1 MTYRITTI
9 FLVLMASISFAA
21 AFAPLFAIEQPK
33 PIPDDQLNQLLQ
45 NVEKNFSKIKTLRT
59 LLTQE
64 KNIAIFSE
72 TVISKGFCI
81 FKSPDKLRLE
91 FTKPFK
97 SSLIINDDQ
106 IFKYEFFNGNWQ
118 KLDTGNKEMM
128 LLIMENI
135 TSWLQGRFKDPG
147 LYEIRALKNKNMTF
161 LLFPKAREFKK
172 FINSFELGLNPE
184 MNGLEYIIINE
195 TKNNYTTIR
204 FHNDEVN
211 KEIPDIIFKGT
222 NDKPHPVSPW

>member
-1 MTYRITTI
+1 
-9 FLVLMASISFAA
+9 
-21 AFAPLFAIEQPK
+21 
-33 PIPDDQLNQLLQ
+33 
-45 NVEKNFSKIKTLRT
+45 KIKTLKT
-59 LLTQE
+59 LLTQG

-135 TSWLQGRFKDPG
+135 TSWLQGRFKDPA
-147 LYEIRALKNKNMTF
+147 LYEIRALENKNMTF

-195 TKNNYTTIR
+195 TKNNYTKIR